1 MRRLLSAQKE
11 IQDNPKLPEELS
23 GIEIIKIEELEEIR
37 RIWLTEKHEIEDLLP
52 RIYFEV
58 FEKEFPGA
66 DTQSS
71 ALFDQE
77 TSEMLQ
83 KSCEDDQLLYEV
95 TRNLISLEMKYK
107 NQQSRRGIYKEID
120 KTIAQGFF
128 DNAEDAKSWKK
139 RQLMIKESKAGELLK
154 IMEESD
160 S

>member
-1 MRRLLSAQKE
+1 MVHGSWLKE
-11 IQDNPKLPEELS
+11 ASP
-23 GIEIIKIEELEEIR
+23 GI
-37 RIWLTEKHEIEDLLP
+37 EKHEIEDLLP
-52 RIYFEV
+52 QIYFEV

-77 TSEMLQ
+77 TSEILQ
-83 KSCEDDQLLYEV
+83 KSCEDDRLLYEV

-139 RQLMIKESKAGELLK
+139 RQLSVKESKAGELLK

-160 S
+160 SWYWKRSSLRILAYLRANTR